1 MKTRTILKSAA
12 AVMAVVATMTFAGCS
27 SSGGSSSATGVP
39 SAGALDS
46 AKGVTTVTFWHSM
59 TGTNGTV
66 LQSLIDKFNQ
76 QNQGKIEVVG
86 TFQGAYDPAM
96 QKYQAAMQ
104 SKTTPTMVQ
113 VYDIGSRFMMDSGAA
128 IPIQGFI
135 DRDKYDVSDIQPT
148 IAGYYTVDGK
158 MWSMPFNS
166 SMPVL
171 YYNKTLFEKAGVP
184 LPPTEAP
191 YSLADVKAAAEKLSK
206 VNGGP
211 ADTGF
216 LAAIYGWFIEQEMAV
231 SGDVYCTPDNGR
243 GSAAASAFNFNS
255 GSSVQFLQWWADLVK
270 SGVAGNTGPTTADAQ
285 NAFKTGTVGM
295 LLEST
300 GVLGSFQQAAK
311 SNGFEVGVAFYPSL
325 TPTPGNGPVIGGA
338 SLWISSGNHSD
349 AEKEA
354 AWQFIKFLS
363 APEQQAA
370 WHIGTG
376 YFPISKGALN
386 QPDDV
391 AYRQA
396 NPAFNVAVAQLDQT
410 KVSTATQGCSSGV
423 MVQARKAAETAI
435 TAAFQGGDPKTELTK
450 SVDGLADQIKAYNQ
464 SVGR

>member
-1 MKTRTILKSAA
+1 MKSAV
-12 AVMAVVATMTFAGCS
+12 AVMAIAATVAFAGCS
-27 SSGGSSSATGVP
+27 SSGGSSTSATGVP

-46 AKGVTTVTFWHSM
+46 ASGVTTVTFWHSM

-66 LQSLIDKFNQ
+66 LQTLIDKFNQ
-76 QNQGKIEVVG
+76 ENQGKINVVG
-86 TFQGAYDPAM
+86 TFQGAYDAAM

-104 SKTTPTMVQ
+104 SKTTPTMMQ

-135 DRDKYDVSDIQPT
+135 DRDKYDTSDLQPA
-148 IAGYYTVDGK
+148 IASYYTVNGQL
-158 MWSMPFNS
+158 WSMPFNS

-171 YYNKTLFEKAGVP
+171 YYNKTLFEQAGLP
-184 LPPTEAP
+184 LPPSDSAM
-191 YSLADVKAAAEKLSK
+191 SLADVKTDAEALSK

-216 LAAIYGWFIEQEMAV
+216 LAAIYGWFTEEEMAV
-231 SGDVYCTPDNGR
+231 NGDMYCTPDNGR
-243 GSAAASAFNFNS
+243 GSASASAFNFDS
-255 GSSVQFLQWWADLVK
+255 DSSVQFMQWWADLVK
-270 SGVAGNTGPTTADAQ
+270 SGVAGNTGAVTADAQ

-295 LLEST
+295 NLEST
-300 GVLGSFQQAAK
+300 GVLGSYEQAAQA
-311 SNGFEVGVAFYPSL
+311 NGFEVGVAFYPSI

-338 SLWISSGNHSD
+338 SLWISSANSTD
-349 AEKEA
+349 AEKDA
-354 AWQFIKFLS
+354 AWKFIQFLS

-386 QPDDV
+386 QPNDV

-396 NPAFNVAVAQLDQT
+396 NPAFDVAVTQLEQT
-410 KVSTATQGCSSGV
+410 KVSTANQGCSSGV

-435 TAAFQGGDPKTELTK
+435 TASFQGSDPKTELTNG
-450 SVDGLADQIKAYNQ
+450 VNGLVSQIQAYNQ
-464 SVGR
+464 SVGH